1 MIHVGPSDSA
11 RNTTRKSR
19 ITPER
24 RLIVLTLV
32 LACVLGQFGG
42 GVNRVGGVID
52 PTTGLPRFAI
62 RDANGGLVSAGAFV
76 PPNMLPRETSTKSI
90 STKSATAAKAKPK
103 TKRVKIKPRS
113 ANERIAL
120 KRELMW
126 AVIGL

>member
-1 MIHVGPSDSA
+1 MFA
-11 RNTTRKSR
+11 T
-19 ITPER
+19 
-24 RLIVLTLV
+24 IVLASCL
-32 LACVLGQFGG
+32 CSQFGG
-42 GVNRVGGVID
+42 GVDRIGGVID

-62 RDANGGLVSAGAFV
+62 RDANGLMVSPGAFV
-76 PPNMLPRETSTKSI
+76 TLAPSPGATTLA
-90 STKSATAAKAKPK
+90 KSAIAVKAKPK